1 MIKHSLHFAIFN
13 FSEKLQN
20 IFEIRLKIYI
30 YIWSDCT
37 KITLGKIK
45 YFNVYMTVKS
55 AQSLGRKTPQMA
67 YGNHNGKA
75 FKIRV
80 ILIYT

>member
-1 MIKHSLHFAIFN
+1 MLKYSLHFAIFN

-30 YIWSDCT
+30 WSDST

-55 AQSLGRKTPQMA
+55 AQSLGCKTPQMA
-67 YGNHNGKA
+67 YGNPNGKA